1 MYDNM
6 SSLTDTRIEDEPRA
20 QRTWIRESPL
30 RVCAK
35 EQQPVDQYDAAD
47 LARERADLAHIE
59 RKISIGWF
67 DRLVLCT

>member
-47 LARERADLAHIE
+47 LAHIE